1 MQTRTKGTDRAR
13 RLLKAELDVV
23 VGRLHA
29 AAEVPRAD
37 GAGGDFL
44 DVAQGIELQELAGLN
59 ASRLTERAKRLRSA
73 LTRVSDGQYGI
84 CSECGTSIPPKRLLA
99 IPDVT
104 TCVACQQQLER
115 GSSQAFEGES
125 MLASTARDDA
135 VMSAARSARAIALT
149 PSASK
154 AR

>member
-1 MQTRTKGTDRAR
+1 MQTRTKTNDRVR
-13 RLLKAELDVV
+13 RLLKAELDAV
-23 VGRLHA
+23 VGRLHTV
-29 AAEVPRAD
+29 AEVPGAG

-59 ASRLTERAKRLRSA
+59 ASRLTERARRLRSA

-115 GSSQAFEGES
+115 GSRQAFEGERVP
-125 MLASTARDDA
+125 AGQ
-135 VMSAARSARAIALT
+135 
-149 PSASK
+149 PSE
-154 AR
+154 